1 MDRFLKHTGF
11 GWDDDDKMIKASEES
26 WEDLISDKN
35 IQEYRD
41 KVWPSWIDLQDIC
54 ASSMASGVG
63 AISSKGK
70 GETSKAQIE
79 TNVNE
84 IVEVDS
90 DGTNGSPV
98 ACPKKPNTTKVEK
111 KKKGNASGPQ
121 NTSKGQKTTADDAI
135 NAIDRLADASLIIT
149 EAYSVK
155 ACMQVL
161 NSMPSLEP
169 NKKLK
174 AAQAFEHV
182 DKRAIFIEMDEETR
196 SLWVE
201 NA

>member
-1 MDRFLKHTGF
+1 M
-11 GWDDDDKMIKASEES
+11 
-26 WEDLISDKN
+26 
-35 IQEYRD
+35 
-41 KVWPSWIDLQDIC
+41 WPSWIDLQHIC
-54 ASSMASGVG
+54 ASSTASGVG

-111 KKKGNASGPQ
+111 KKKGNASGSQ
-121 NTSKGQKTTADDAI
+121 NTSKGQKRTADDAI
-135 NAIDRLADASLIIT
+135 NAIDRLADASLIIAESKKNAAQQT

-155 ACMQVL
+155 ACMQIL
-161 NSMPSLEP
+161 NSMPDVEP